1 MPSISR
7 GITKDMSSRV
17 EKDFVF
23 DSCIHFDD
31 KFLINSFN
39 VSMSILIETPE
50 ALEQNIAIERI
61 GYFIYTCINHSI
73 FVNEDDVKAIQLY
86 KKAGINVVVTPDD
99 PYDQILAM
107 LLVVKLN
114 AITEGRLTITDL
126 TLSSTLSDGIRFCI
140 VSEIAEDTI
149 DTSNPTLWWNQPNL
163 CIAHN
168 NTIDLQ
174 PQNIVKLFGDEGWK
188 ESGLAWK
195 PKKVKK

>member
-39 VSMSILIETPE
+39 VSMSILIETPD
-50 ALEQNIAIERI
+50 AVEQNIAIERV
-61 GYFIYTCINHSI
+61 GHFVYTCINHSV

-86 KKAGINVVVTPDD
+86 KNAGINVIVTPDD

-107 LLVVKLN
+107 LLIVKLN

-126 TLSSTLSDGIRFCI
+126 TLCSTLSDGIRFCM

-149 DTSNPTLWWNQPNL
+149 DTSNPRLWWNQPNL

-174 PQNIVKLFGDEGWK
+174 NKNIVKLFGDEGWK
-188 ESGLAWK
+188 ESGLDWS